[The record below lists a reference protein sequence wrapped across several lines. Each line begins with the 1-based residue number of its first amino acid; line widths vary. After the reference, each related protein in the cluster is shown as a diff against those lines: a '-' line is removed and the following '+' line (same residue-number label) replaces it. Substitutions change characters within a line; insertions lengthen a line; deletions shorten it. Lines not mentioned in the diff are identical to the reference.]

1 MEKKFGTIT
10 ETLVIFSDCLRAL
23 SRHVTKVGIDW
34 RDGKNYDDWDII
46 ASSLYSA
53 IVSNS
58 ISYTLEGEG
67 FRNIVPY
74 GMLLRDYS
82 RSSFL
87 YSDQYGQMAV
97 FVKLQSLEQP
107 FDTALFIFLNSDGKP
122 TNEER
127 RSSLRETRFRALVRS
142 EDEQRDIVNVVLE
155 ELRISNADI

>member
-1 MEKKFGTIT
+1 
-10 ETLVIFSDCLRAL
+10 
-23 SRHVTKVGIDW
+23 
-34 RDGKNYDDWDII
+34 
-46 ASSLYSA
+46 
-53 IVSNS
+53 
-58 ISYTLEGEG
+58 
-67 FRNIVPY
+67 
-74 GMLLRDYS
+74 
-82 RSSFL
+82 
-87 YSDQYGQMAV
+87 MAV